1 MLLHRIPVGRQYAAV
16 KAVGQAAS
24 LHSFQNSNV
33 FKVKGVPVLDDCLTG
48 TLVLLTARSITNK
61 VETDRFPA
69 AFCADRRRDQGHQ
82 LVRENLKREI
92 RKEYKPVT
100 AVFLVLW

>member
-24 LHSFQNSNV
+24 LHSFQNTNV
-33 FKVKGVPVLDDCLTG
+33 FKVKGVPVLDDRLAG
-48 TLVLLTARSITNK
+48 ILIPLTARSVTNK

-69 AFCADRRRDQGHQ
+69 ACRADRRRDQGHQ

-92 RKEYKPVT
+92 RKEDKPVT